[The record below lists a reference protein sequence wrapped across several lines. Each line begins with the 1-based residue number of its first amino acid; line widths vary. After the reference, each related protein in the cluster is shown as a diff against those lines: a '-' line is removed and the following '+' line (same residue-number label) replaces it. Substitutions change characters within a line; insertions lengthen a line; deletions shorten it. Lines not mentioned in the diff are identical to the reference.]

1 MKIPYLKKKPEL
13 KSYHNVT
20 WEDNYSWI
28 HQKNILEVLRDK
40 TKLDPEVK
48 NYLDEE
54 NSYAN
59 YHLKDTEN
67 LQKKLFDEIKGRIKL
82 DDESLPYK
90 DHTYEYW
97 SKTTAVGNYS
107 IKLRKKIDTDLVE
120 EIWNGDE
127 EKKKLETEYFGVGDL
142 EVSNNDKYLGYS
154 LDIKGSEYY
163 TIFIRD
169 IKTNE
174 IITKEI
180 SETSGGITFSLDD
193 KYVFYSKL
201 DQNHRARKI
210 YRHEIGNFNGQD
222 ELIFEEKSEAFTV
235 SIGLSSDEKY
245 YFINTSDHNTS
256 EQYYFGVDEI
266 NIKPKLIIKREKG
279 IIYSVSS
286 WDSKFFNHTNKD
298 AEDFKIDV
306 SDSLEKQ
313 NWKTFIPPRDE
324 VLIGGCTFLKNW
336 IIRSETSNALDKLFV
351 KNISSGV
358 EEELIFSNETVYVP
372 GISLIQKD
380 RDTDNVYLG
389 YSSPKTPSRVYSYN
403 LSTKTKKLVKE
414 QEIPS
419 GHNPEDYIV
428 ERVDYKSHDGRLV
441 PLTITRHKK
450 TKIDGSANL
459 LLYGYGSYGS
469 SMSPNFS
476 STRLSLIN
484 RDIIWATAHIRGG
497 MEKGMKWWKEG
508 KLINK
513 KNTFEDYIHA
523 AKYLIDNNYSSK
535 GKIIGMG
542 GSAGGLLMGAVVNQ
556 APELFLGIIMAVPF
570 VDSLTTN
577 LDHSLP
583 LTVGEFDEFGNAKD
597 IKEHFDYIFSYAP
610 YNNIKKMDYPHIL
623 ITTSLSANTLAV
635 TPEPHENTI
644 FLLWSKLN
652 GLNFSTILSL
662 AINVRSSVFINS
674 EKGKQ
679 NEFLIDPLLK
689 PFLGSATFPS
699 NLSILLASIT
709 LNSFSEIFLSIS
721 CLSFTSFLFSL
732 AL

>member
-1 MKIPYLKKKPEL
+1 MKIPHLKKKKEL
-13 KSYHNVT
+13 KSCHNVT

-40 TKLDPEVK
+40 SKLDLEVK
-48 NYLDEE
+48 EYLEKE
-54 NSYAN
+54 NSYAE
-59 YHLKDTEN
+59 YHLKDTKKQ
-67 LQKKLFDEIKGRIKL
+67 QKKLFDEIKGRIKL
-82 DDESLPYK
+82 DDESLSYK

-107 IKLRKKIDTDLVE
+107 IKLRKKINTDEVE

-127 EKKKLETEYFGVGDL
+127 EKKKLNTEYFGVGDL
-142 EVSNNDKYLGYS
+142 EVSNNDRYLGYS
-154 LDIKGSEYY
+154 LDLKGSEYY

-169 IKTNE
+169 IKTKKNV
-174 IITKEI
+174 TKEI

-193 KYVFYSKL
+193 KYIFYSKL
-201 DQNHRARKI
+201 DKNHRARKI
-210 YRHEIGNFNGQD
+210 YRHEIGNVKDKD

-256 EQYYFGVDEI
+256 EQYYFNVDEE
-266 NIKPKLIIKREKG
+266 KPFPKLIIKREKG
-279 IIYSVSS
+279 TLYSVSS
-286 WDSKFFNHTNKD
+286 WDGKFYNHTNKE
-298 AEDFKIDV
+298 AEDFKVDI
-306 SDSLEKQ
+306 SDNLENQK
-313 NWKTFIPPRDE
+313 WKTFIPPREE

-336 IIRSETSNALDKLFV
+336 IIRSETSNALDKLFI
-351 KNISSGV
+351 KNISTGI
-358 EEELIFSNETVYVP
+358 EEELIFSDENIYVP
-372 GISLIQKD
+372 GISLTQRD
-380 RDTDNVYLG
+380 RNTDTVYLG

-403 LSTKTKKLVKE
+403 LSNKSKKLVKE

-419 GHNPEDYIV
+419 GHTPENYIV
-428 ERVDYKSHDGRLV
+428 ERIEFKSHDGRMV

-450 TKIDGSANL
+450 TKINGSANL

-469 SMSPNFS
+469 SMSPSFS
-476 STRLSLIN
+476 STRLSLID

-508 KLINK
+508 KLTNK

-523 AKYLIDNNYSSK
+523 AKYLIDNKYSSK

-597 IKEHFDYIFSYAP
+597 NKEHFDYIFSYAP
-610 YNNIKKMDYPHIL
+610 YNNIKKIDYPHML
-623 ITTSLSANTLAV
+623 ITTSLSDNRVLFD
-635 TPEPHENTI
+635 EPAKFTAKLREYKTDNN
-644 FLLWSKLN
+644 LL
-652 GLNFSTILSL
+652 
-662 AINVRSSVFINS
+662 
-674 EKGKQ
+674 
-679 NEFLIDPLLK
+679 LLK
-689 PFLGSATFPS
+689 TEMNAGHGGKSGRDGA
-699 NLSILLASIT
+699 IEEIAIDY
-709 LNSFSEIFLSIS
+709 SFALKIS
-721 CLSFTSFLFSL
+721 KKI
-732 AL
+732 